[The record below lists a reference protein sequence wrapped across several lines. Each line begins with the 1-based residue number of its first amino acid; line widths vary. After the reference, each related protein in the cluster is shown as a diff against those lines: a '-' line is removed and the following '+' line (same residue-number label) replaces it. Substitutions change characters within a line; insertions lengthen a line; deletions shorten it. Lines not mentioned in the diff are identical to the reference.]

1 MANAMRV
8 NVFAAAAVIAA
19 VLVAGADAQG
29 LQLPGFI
36 PFGAPATR
44 PRWGACANP
53 RPQSLAPGR
62 NANGA

>member
-36 PFGAPATR
+36 PFG
-44 PRWGACANP
+44 GACNP
-53 RPQSLAPGR
+53 STLGCVRGSVCVCKLT
-62 NANGA
+62 